1 MILDKIIDV
10 FINKYYFY
18 IIKEVI
24 DFYLDIVG
32 RKDIDDIFE
41 YEENFF

>member
-10 FINKYYFY
+10 FINIYYFY

-24 DFYLDIVG
+24 DFYLEIVG
-32 RKDIDDIFE
+32 IKDIDDIFE
-41 YEENFF
+41 YE